1 MINPQLLDYV
11 RAQRASGLSKEAI
24 TQALAQGGWTAQDVS
39 EAFMA
44 IDGVQTPPPP
54 PPAAPAAPAAPTMQA
69 AAPVTAASVSTSPA
83 PAGPRVITPPPG
95 AAQPGVPPLQPLGSQ
110 FGNMTT
116 TPVQPRP
123 VMAASEMSTAR
134 VAQKKG
140 HGLMWAIVLI
150 VLLLIAGGAAFAYF
164 QFGTVM
170 SLLGMS
176 LPEATPSYE
185 ETNPEVPEPG
195 DTQPIEILPTETA
208 STTASTTVSVTASTT
223 ASTTAGTA
231 STTAH

>member
-54 PPAAPAAPAAPTMQA
+54 PPPAPASAMAPA
-69 AAPVTAASVSTSPA
+69 AAPVTAASVSTNPA
-83 PAGPRVITPPPG
+83 PVGPRVITPPPG
-95 AAQPGVPPLQPLGSQ
+95 AAQPSVPPLQPLGAQ
-110 FGNMTT
+110 FGSMTT

-140 HGLMWAIVLI
+140 RGMLWIILLVV
-150 VLLLIAGGAAFAYF
+150 VLLLAGAGALIYF
-164 QFGTVM
+164 QLGFFM
-170 SLLGMS
+170 DLIGMS
-176 LPEATPSYE
+176 LPEPTPAYV
-185 ETNPEVPEPG
+185 ETAPVPGP
-195 DTQPIEILPTETA
+195 DADAPIEILPTETA
-208 STTASTTVSVTASTT
+208 SSTASTTPTTTASTTVGAETT
-223 ASTTAGTA
+223 ASTTA
-231 STTAH
+231 H